1 MALNEEDRKEVL
13 EIFTEAVAGGL
24 KKFRSEAEEEAA
36 KAKQQQ
42 EETDKDKGKG
52 GKKNDSGSGGFFAGW
67 LLGQR

>member
-52 GKKNDSGSGGFFAGW
+52 GKKNDGSGGFFAAW